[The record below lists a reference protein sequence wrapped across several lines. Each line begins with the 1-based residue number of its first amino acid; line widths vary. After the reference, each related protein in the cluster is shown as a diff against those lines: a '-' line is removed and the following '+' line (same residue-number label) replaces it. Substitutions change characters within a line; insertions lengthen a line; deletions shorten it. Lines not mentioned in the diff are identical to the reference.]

1 MNSTTTPTAS
11 PQELKSQG
19 LEDAASPLS
28 VLILVLAQSYLF
40 FLLATSR
47 STFAQVMLMT
57 CVESL
62 VVWLL
67 TTLFFSRTWQG
78 FFRRCGE
85 LLVMTI
91 VLAMFM
97 LIFGL
102 LETTWGA
109 DNDDLSNWFD
119 SMLAMVTSGRFI
131 YGLVYVVILAAGWLF
146 MAWRSGNARPW
157 WAANVAAPASVNFAG
172 MFMACAAGGVMI
184 VFFSSPPDEAHHV
197 VQVHAPHGITPILLL
212 IVYSV
217 TRTFLS
223 WMMATK
229 FTPEEWRKTEAQL
242 YFDAPD
248 N

>member
-1 MNSTTTPTAS
+1 MMNSTTTPTTDS
-11 PQELKSQG
+11 QELKSLG
-19 LEDAASPLS
+19 LEDAASPLPL
-28 VLILVLAQSYLF
+28 LILVFAQIYLL
-40 FLLATSR
+40 FLVATSR

-62 VVWLL
+62 LVWLL

-85 LLVMTI
+85 LLIMTI

-109 DNDDLSNWFD
+109 DNDDLSNWFEE
-119 SMLAMVTSGRFI
+119 MRAMVASGRFI

-146 MAWRSGNARPW
+146 MAWQSGNARPW
-157 WAANVAAPASVNFAG
+157 WAANVAAPASVNFGG
-172 MFMACAAGGVMI
+172 MFMACAAGAIMI
-184 VFFSSPPDEAHHV
+184 VVFSSRIEEGHHV

-223 WMMATK
+223 WTMVTK

-242 YFDAPD
+242 YFDEA
-248 N
+248 